1 MGELPESEITVVA
14 TEPADKVLM
23 EELLRRAGLRPEVNG
38 DAQVAEV
45 SGGDGPIRRRPN
57 GGERPYPGA
66 QVPPITIV
74 CHREAEGPRPPM
86 PTAREAGAVLVFSD
100 SKQEQIVV
108 ETLEA
113 GAHHFFD
120 IGESPRLMQERL
132 TAALRSRLQ
141 CSRGELRV
149 KPFRFDLGN
158 RCAWRDDRLIAL
170 SPKEFD
176 LAYYLFFHRGR
187 TVGNCELMTAVWSL
201 PRTMDT
207 RRIDTAACRLRKKM
221 GLEAPDGLWRL
232 KRLRSEGYKLIPV
245 SAKQM
250 MSAQA

>member
-1 MGELPESEITVVA
+1 
-14 TEPADKVLM
+14 M
-23 EELLRRAGLRPEVNG
+23 EELLCRAGLG
-38 DAQVAEV
+38 TA
-45 SGGDGPIRRRPN
+45 
-57 GGERPYPGA
+57 GERGSAEAGQAAIEHKA
-66 QVPPITIV
+66 QRAPVTIV
-74 CHREAEGPRPPM
+74 CHREADARIPM
-86 PTAREAGAVLVFSD
+86 IPTARNSGSVLVFSD
-100 SKQEQIVV
+100 SKAERVVV

-120 IGESPRLMQERL
+120 IGESPRLMQARL
-132 TAALRSRLQ
+132 AAALRSRLQ
-141 CSRGELRV
+141 TSQGDLRV

-158 RCAWRDDRLIAL
+158 RRAWRDDRLIAL

-187 TVGNCELMTAVWSL
+187 TVGNSELMTAVWSL

-221 GLEAPDGLWRL
+221 GLEPPDAYWRL

-245 SAKQM
+245 S
-250 MSAQA
+250 SR